1 LRKQIVWIALV
12 VVLAALSADSV
23 RADAIGTATFTI
35 TNIVG
40 GAYAGD
46 TFTGT
51 LTYDATAAQTTFTPL
66 LSFTT
71 NLPSW
76 AGANLSDPG
85 VAQAVFNDTGG
96 VDLFYS
102 PGPAGNTNAFTVY
115 NGAAFAGT
123 FVYGTTEFAAGG
135 QFLDAGTGT
144 FTITSES
151 VPEIDPK
158 NGMAP
163 FALLVGAVLII
174 RGRRKIPTP
183 IA

>member
-1 LRKQIVWIALV
+1 VHGGNSLKKQFVWIAIATA
-12 VVLAALSADSV
+12 LAALSVGGA
-23 RADAIGTATFTI
+23 RADTIGTATFTI

-40 GAYAGD
+40 GAYAGE

-66 LSFTT
+66 LTFTT

-85 VAQAVFNDTGG
+85 VAQAIFNDTGG
-96 VDLFYS
+96 VNLFYS

-123 FVYGTTEFAAGG
+123 FAYGATMGAAGG
-135 QFLDAGTGT
+135 SFLDAGTGT

-151 VPEIDPK
+151 VPEPSS
-158 NGMAP
+158 
-163 FALLVGAVLII
+163 LLMLGTGLLGLMGVRL
-174 RGRRKIPTP
+174 RRKQLD
-183 IA
+183 